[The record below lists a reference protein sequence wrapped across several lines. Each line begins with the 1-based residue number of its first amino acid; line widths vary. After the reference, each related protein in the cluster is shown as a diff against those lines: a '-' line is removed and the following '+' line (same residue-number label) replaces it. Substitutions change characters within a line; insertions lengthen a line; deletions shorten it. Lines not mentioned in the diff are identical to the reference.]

1 MGKMAYRA
9 KVLGSSPR
17 KPTTEN
23 RKPFDIFLPRAVEL
37 GAKEAKLVPTS
48 KVFTAE
54 WVRLKCQYGCG
65 AYASSRNCPPYSP
78 TPERT
83 RKILDE
89 FKTAIL
95 IHGDRTADIRKIVV
109 ALEREVFLA
118 GYHKAFAYACGP
130 CHLCKT
136 CNLEGACRHEDDA
149 RPAMEACGIDVFATA
164 RAAGLPL
171 AVVTSRDCEQNYYG
185 LVLVE

>member
-1 MGKMAYRA
+1 MKPR
-9 KVLGSSPR
+9 SSAAHPGTKQQKQPR
-17 KPTTEN
+17 D
-23 RKPFDIFLPRAVEL
+23 FVSRAVEL
-37 GAKEAKLVPTS
+37 GAVQATLVSTS
-48 KVFTAE
+48 QVFTGE

-89 FKTAIL
+89 YRSAIL
-95 IHGDRTADIRKIVV
+95 VHGGRTTDIRDVV
-109 ALEREVFLA
+109 VKLEREVFLA

-130 CHLCKT
+130 CQLCDK
-136 CNLEGACRHEDDA
+136 CDLEGACRHADDS

-164 RAAGLPL
+164 RAAGFPIE
-171 AVVTSRDCEQNYYG
+171 VVTSRECAHNYYG

>member
-1 MGKMAYRA
+1 MKARTNVAAAAMPARRKAEDFVARA
-9 KVLGSSPR
+9 
-17 KPTTEN
+17 
-23 RKPFDIFLPRAVEL
+23 IEL
-37 GAKEAKLVPTS
+37 GAKHAKLINTDQ
-48 KVFTAE
+48 VFTGE

-89 FKTAIL
+89 YDTAIL
-95 IHGDRTADIRKIVV
+95 IHGGRTTDIRAIVV
-109 ALEREVFLA
+109 KLEREIFLA
-118 GYHKAFAYACGP
+118 GFYKAFAYACGP
-130 CHLCKT
+130 CSLCDK
-136 CNLEGACRHEDDA
+136 CDLEGPCRHENDS

-164 RAAGLPL
+164 RAAGFPIE
-171 AVVTSRDCEQNYYG
+171 VVTSSECAHNYYG

>member
-1 MGKMAYRA
+1 MSRIRRRPSTLA
-9 KVLGSSPR
+9 PQP
-17 KPTTEN
+17 PTPDTQHRSGLEV
-23 RKPFDIFLPRAVEL
+23 FLQRAVEL

-48 KVFTAE
+48 QVFTAD

-83 RKILDE
+83 RRILDE

-95 IHGDRTADIRKIVV
+95 VHGDKTADIRKIVV
-109 ALEREVFLA
+109 AMEREVFLA
-118 GYHKAFAYACGP
+118 GYYRAFAYACGP
-130 CHLCKT
+130 CHLCKE
-136 CNLEGACRHEDDA
+136 CNLGGACRHEDDA

-164 RAAGLPL
+164 RAAGFPIE
-171 AVVTSRDCEQNYYG
+171 VVASRDGEQNYYG

>member
-1 MGKMAYRA
+1 MKEERPRA
-9 KVLGSSPR
+9 KPSAAPPR
-17 KPTTEN
+17 TPL
-23 RKPFDIFLPRAVEL
+23 RHLVQRAVEL
-37 GAKEAKLVPTS
+37 GAKDARLVPTS
-48 KVFTAE
+48 RVFTGE

-89 FKTAIL
+89 YQKAIL
-95 IHGDRTADIRKIVV
+95 VHCGATGDIRSIIVP
-109 ALEREVFLA
+109 LEREVFLA
-118 GYHKAFAYACGP
+118 GYYKAFAYACGP
-130 CHLCKT
+130 CHLCKK

-164 RAAGLPL
+164 RAAGLPIE
-171 AVVTSRDCEQNYYG
+171 VVTSPTCEQNYYG

>member
-1 MGKMAYRA
+1 VSK
-9 KVLGSSPR
+9 SR
-17 KPTTEN
+17 KPTN
-23 RKPFDIFLPRAVEL
+23 SPKRFLARAVAL
-37 GAKEAKLVPTS
+37 GAKEARLIPTRQ
-48 KVFTAE
+48 VFTAE

-95 IHGDRTADIRKIVV
+95 VHGDKTADIRQIVV

-118 GYHKAFAYACGP
+118 GYYKAFAYACGP
-130 CHLCKT
+130 CHLCKK
-136 CNLEGACRHEDDA
+136 CNLEGACRHEDQA

-164 RAAGLPL
+164 RAAGLPIK
-171 AVVTSRDCEQNYYG
+171 VVTVHECEQDYYG
-185 LVLVE
+185 LVLVK

>member
-1 MGKMAYRA
+1 MSKTRA
-9 KVLGSSPR
+9 HPSVPGPQH
-17 KPTTEN
+17 PTPNTQH
-23 RKPFDIFLPRAVEL
+23 RTGIRGFLDRAVEL
-37 GAKEAKLVPTS
+37 GAKEAQLVPTRQ
-48 KVFTAE
+48 VFTAE

-118 GYHKAFAYACGP
+118 GYYKAFGYACGP
-130 CHLCKT
+130 CHLCKE
-136 CNLEGACRHEDDA
+136 CDLEGACRHEDQA

-164 RAAGLPL
+164 RAAGFPI

>member
-1 MGKMAYRA
+1 MTTRRPGAVRPALRLARYVTRA
-9 KVLGSSPR
+9 R
-17 KPTTEN
+17 
-23 RKPFDIFLPRAVEL
+23 EL
-37 GAKEAKLVPTS
+37 GAADARLIGPKDV
-48 KVFTAE
+48 VCAE

-95 IHGDRTADIRKIVV
+95 VHGDKTADIRQIVV

-118 GYHKAFAYACGP
+118 GYYKAFAYACGP
-130 CHLCKT
+130 CHLCKK
-136 CNLEGACRHEDDA
+136 CNLEGACRHEDQA

-164 RAAGLPL
+164 RAAGLPIK
-171 AVVTSRDCEQNYYG
+171 VVTVHECEQDYYG
-185 LVLVE
+185 LVLVK